1 MAMKVCPRCG
11 KYVSSDSKFCE
22 ACGYPL
28 DETGAK
34 ASGSTIC
41 PQCGKKVKSGASF
54 CPECGYSFA
63 HPSSSSGATE
73 AQSPGSGSGSPD
85 SMGYPSSETGWD
97 FGWGQGSTTSGQ
109 GRSGSGYQGS
119 AGSSNPYG
127 IPEVDGR
134 SRKGKSH
141 GGIRIIVIIG
151 FVVLLAVVGVGMEIE
166 SSIRSASSTD
176 STVSDDAEEDG
187 SWDADEDGEDAV
199 VSEDVDIETVLDGFG
214 DFEEVTVSGNGD
226 DVIDLPSTITG
237 SPVIM
242 DIMHDGED
250 YFEVSLVDDDGTTL
264 WSGYERGSCDDTQ
277 TSYQYSYGLA
287 EDSSDEYGYTMLTV
301 RADGNW
307 SVTFRPMS
315 TMEGFVEGQ
324 VYEGSQVLYLDGDSF
339 SKITFSNTGED
350 YFTVVGLGMDSC
362 EYLVDSSGSYE
373 GTVLWAD
380 DHAILIVYSDGEWSA
395 TLED

>member
-11 KYVSSDSKFCE
+11 KYVGSDSKFCE
-22 ACGYPL
+22 ACGYPF
-28 DETGAK
+28 DEAGAK

-63 HPSSSSGATE
+63 HPSSSSGAMG

-97 FGWGQGSTTSGQ
+97 FGSGQGSSTSGQ
-109 GRSGSGYQGS
+109 GRSESGHQGS
-119 AGSSNPYG
+119 AGNSNPYG
-127 IPEVDGR
+127 IPEMDRR
-134 SRKGKSH
+134 SRKGTSH
-141 GGIRIIVIIG
+141 GRIIVIIG
-151 FVVLLAVVGVGMEIE
+151 FLVLLAVIGVGMEIE
-166 SSIRSASSTD
+166 SSIRSASSAD
-176 STVSDDAEEDG
+176 STVSDDTEEDG
-187 SWDADEDGEDAV
+187 SWDADGNGEDAV

-214 DFEEVTVSGNGD
+214 DFEEVTVSGDGD

-350 YFTVVGLGMDSC
+350 YFTVVGLGMDSY